1 MPAEVSVILGIVLLL
16 LGRKLFWLFVA
27 LAGFYVGFEV
37 ARAVMAGEPQW
48 LIWLAAAAVGLIGA
62 ILAMLFQRVAFGLG
76 GLYAGGYLAL
86 LAAERF
92 LPGDLGLGAFVVG
105 AVAGAIAAVLIM
117 DWAIIALSCMFGAA
131 LVVSSLGLG
140 DIGRALTF
148 AALVAAGII
157 AQRRLMRGPLRP
169 DAQGEA
175 DAR

>member
-16 LGRKLFWLFVA
+16 LGRRLFWLFVA

-37 ARAVMAGEPQW
+37 ARAVLADQPQW
-48 LIWLAAAAVGLIGA
+48 LIWLVAAAAGLIGA
-62 ILAMLFQRVAFGLG
+62 ILAMLFQRVAFALG

-92 LPGDLGLGAFVVG
+92 LPGVAGLGAFVVG

-117 DWAIIALSCMFGAA
+117 DWAIIALSCMFGAV

-140 DIGRALTF
+140 DIASVF
-148 AALVAAGII
+148 AYAALVAIGII
-157 AQRRLMRGPLRP
+157 VQARLMRGSTRP
-169 DAQGEA
+169 DARSEA